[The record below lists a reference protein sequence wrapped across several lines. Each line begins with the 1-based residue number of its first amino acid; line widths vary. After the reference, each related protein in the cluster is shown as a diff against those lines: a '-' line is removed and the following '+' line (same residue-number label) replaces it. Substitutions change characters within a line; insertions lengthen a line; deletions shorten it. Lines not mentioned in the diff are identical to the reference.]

1 MRGVRIADLTSEG
14 GPRLSQ
20 STDAQVRKLMKELDA
35 GRTLERAADKAG
47 MDRKTAR
54 KYRHLDKLPSELG
67 PPRTWRTR
75 EDPLTALWPEAEQML
90 IDAPELEARA
100 LFDHLAPR
108 YADEVSDSQLR
119 TFQRRVREWRARSGP
134 PKEVFFPQVH
144 RPGEAM
150 QTDFTW
156 GTELQVTIC
165 AEEFAH
171 LLCHPVLPYSG
182 WEAVTICR
190 SESMAALRRGVQ
202 EAVFELGCV
211 PEFHQTDN
219 SSAATHD
226 LRTGKRG
233 FNAEYE
239 SLMTHL
245 GMKPR
250 TIGVGK
256 SEQNGS
262 VEARNGA
269 LKRRLKQH
277 LLLRGSRDFESV
289 AEYEL
294 WLRGIVRSVNAQR
307 SDKIDIEKEHMTRL
321 TRDRLPEWTEVRV
334 SATSYSTIIVKRNT
348 YSVPSRLRGEE
359 LRVRIYE
366 DHLEVYHGAA
376 HQFTVERL
384 LGERRHRIN
393 YRHVID
399 SLVRKPGA
407 LRLYKFRDDLFP
419 TLTFRLAYDRLHEE
433 RSERQADL
441 EYLRILHLAARTLEA
456 EVETALELCLEEGV
470 VPLADLVKPLVEEVT
485 PDIPELAAFDVDIAS
500 YDDLLQDVRVPA

>member
-1 MRGVRIADLTSEG
+1 MA
-14 GPRLSQ
+14 Q
-20 STDAQVRKLMKELDA
+20 STDAQVRKLMKNLDA
-35 GRTLERAADKAG
+35 GSTLERAADKAA

-54 KYRHLDKLPSELG
+54 KYRDLGKLPSELRA
-67 PPRTWRTR
+67 PRAWRTR
-75 EDPLTALWPEAEQML
+75 EDPLAAIWPEAEEML
-90 IDAPELEARA
+90 SDAPDLEARA
-100 LFDHLAPR
+100 LFDHLA
-108 YADEVSDSQLR
+108 AKHTGTVLDSQLR
-119 TFQRRVREWRARSGP
+119 TFQRRVREWRAREGP
-134 PKEVFFPQVH
+134 PKEVFFPQEH
-144 RPGEAM
+144 RAGEAM

-156 GTELQVTIC
+156 GTELDVTIC
-165 AEEFAH
+165 GEEFAH

-182 WEAVTICR
+182 WESVTVCR

-202 EAVFELGCV
+202 DAVFDLGHV
-211 PEFHQTDN
+211 PEYHQTDN

-239 SLMTHL
+239 SLMAHL

-262 VEARNGA
+262 VEAHNGA
-269 LKRRLKQH
+269 FKRRLKQH

-294 WLRGIVRSVNAQR
+294 WLRGIVRGVNAQR
-307 SDKIDIEKEHMTRL
+307 SDKIDVEKEHMTRL

-334 SATSYSTIIVKRNT
+334 GATSYSTIIVKRNT
-348 YSVPSRLRGEE
+348 YSVPSRLRGEQ
-359 LRVRIYE
+359 LRIRIYE
-366 DHLEVYHGAA
+366 DYLEVYHGTA

-407 LRLYKFRDDLFP
+407 LRLYKYRDDLFP
-419 TLTFRLAYDRLHEE
+419 TLTFRLAYDRLHKEFAE
-433 RSERQADL
+433 RRADL
-441 EYLRILHLAARTLEA
+441 EYLRLLHLAARTLES
-456 EVETALELCLEEGV
+456 EVEAAIELFLEDGLA
-470 VPLADLVKPLVEEVT
+470 PLADLVKPLVEEFT
-485 PDIPELAAFDVDIAS
+485 PDIPDLAVFNVDLES
-500 YDDLLQDVRVPA
+500 YDRLLQDVRVPA